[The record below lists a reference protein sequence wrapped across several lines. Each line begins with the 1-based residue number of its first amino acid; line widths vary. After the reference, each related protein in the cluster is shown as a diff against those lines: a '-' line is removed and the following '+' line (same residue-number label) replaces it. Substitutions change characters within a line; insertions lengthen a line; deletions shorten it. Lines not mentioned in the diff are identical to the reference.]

1 MEIEKQDKDLVVS
14 VGRTEVKLALME
26 NHKLIEYSRESSQG
40 HSYSVGDVFIGK
52 VKKLLPALNAA
63 FVDIGDSK
71 EAFIHYLDLG
81 LYFNAFDTF
90 IKQSNPNVNMQ
101 DLYSRIQI
109 GPALSK
115 EGRIESALSPGQMII
130 CQIVKE
136 PISTKGSRLT
146 AEISLAGRN
155 IVLLPFAQKVS
166 VSQKIES
173 KEERKR
179 LETLVRSILPKNY
192 GAIIRTA
199 SEGKNAAVLVAE
211 VKSLIEKW
219 EGSWARIAKNKS
231 IGLLFTEYSKT
242 TTMLRDLLNDSFT
255 NVYVDDPTVYEET
268 RKYVSLISPEQE
280 KIVKLYEGKEAIFDH
295 FEVTRQIKGSFGK
308 VVPMKQGA
316 YLVIET
322 TEALNVIDVNSG
334 IRAKTNDQEQN
345 CFEVN
350 KIAAEEI
357 ARQLRLRDMGGIV
370 VIDFIDLQ
378 KQEHREQ
385 LFQHMKEV
393 MQNDRAKH
401 NILPLSKFCLMQI
414 TRQRVRPVLDVNTTE
429 SCPVCGGKHI
439 VKPSILFPDML
450 EEKLNILTKI
460 RKVNKFRLHVHPF
473 IAAYLK
479 RGLISRYWRW
489 KMKFGFGMR
498 LVTDESMELLQYKVF
513 DSDRNEIDLKTPIDA
528 HV

>member
-1 MEIEKQDKDLVVS
+1 M
-14 VGRTEVKLALME
+14 
-26 NHKLIEYSRESSQG
+26 
-40 HSYSVGDVFIGK
+40 
-52 VKKLLPALNAA
+52 AA
-63 FVDIGDSK
+63 AD
-71 EAFIHYLDLG
+71 
-81 LYFNAFDTF
+81 
-90 IKQSNPNVNMQ
+90 
-101 DLYSRIQI
+101 
-109 GPALSK
+109 
-115 EGRIESALSPGQMII
+115 
-130 CQIVKE
+130 
-136 PISTKGSRLT
+136 
-146 AEISLAGRN
+146 
-155 IVLLPFAQKVS
+155 
-166 VSQKIES
+166 
-173 KEERKR
+173 
-179 LETLVRSILPKNY
+179 
-192 GAIIRTA
+192 
-199 SEGKNAAVLVAE
+199 
-211 VKSLIEKW
+211 
-219 EGSWARIAKNKS
+219 
-231 IGLLFTEYSKT
+231 
-242 TTMLRDLLNDSFT
+242 
-255 NVYVDDPTVYEET
+255 
-268 RKYVSLISPEQE
+268 
-280 KIVKLYEGKEAIFDH
+280 
-295 FEVTRQIKGSFGK
+295 
-308 VVPMKQGA
+308 
-316 YLVIET
+316 
-322 TEALNVIDVNSG
+322 
-334 IRAKTNDQEQN
+334 
-345 CFEVN
+345 
-350 KIAAEEI
+350 EI
-357 ARQLRLRDMGGIV
+357 ARQMRLRDMGGIV